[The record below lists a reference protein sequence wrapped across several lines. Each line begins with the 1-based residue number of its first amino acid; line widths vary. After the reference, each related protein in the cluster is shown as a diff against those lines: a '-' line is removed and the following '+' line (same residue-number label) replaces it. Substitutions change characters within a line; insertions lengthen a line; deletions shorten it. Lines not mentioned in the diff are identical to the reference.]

1 MSEPYL
7 PSMRRTLHQ
16 ALILLALSAGVAA
29 ATAWL
34 HPRAPS
40 WFLTE
45 ATDRWDLPAEG
56 AAALGDDILW
66 IDSRKESEFAA
77 GHFPGAILLN
87 EERWGDLL
95 FEHQDRLQAA
105 VGKPVVVYCDGSGCE
120 RSRQIA
126 ERLRELLGMEPV
138 YVLRG
143 DWRKIDM
150 TMPNPHP

>member
-1 MSEPYL
+1 
-7 PSMRRTLHQ
+7 MRRTLIQ
-16 ALILLALSAGVAA
+16 ALVLLALSASVAA

-34 HPRAPS
+34 HPRAPA

-45 ATDRWDLPAEG
+45 TADRWDLPVEEVVG
-56 AAALGDDILW
+56 LGDDILW
-66 IDSRKESEFAA
+66 IDARKESEFAA

-87 EERWGDLL
+87 DERWGDLL

-105 VGKPVVVYCDGSGCE
+105 VGKPVVIYCDGSGCE
-120 RSRQIA
+120 RSRHVA

-143 DWRKIDM
+143 DWRKVDIAK
-150 TMPNPHP
+150 PNSHP